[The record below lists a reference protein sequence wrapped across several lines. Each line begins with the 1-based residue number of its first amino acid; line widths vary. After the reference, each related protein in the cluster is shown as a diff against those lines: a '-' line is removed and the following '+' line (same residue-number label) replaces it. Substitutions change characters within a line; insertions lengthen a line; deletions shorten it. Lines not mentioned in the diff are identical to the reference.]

1 MNEMVTPGGKQ
12 NRGMY
17 DVNGQVLFVDKDVA
31 KALNYKDSSDAL
43 KRHVE
48 NEDKQSRRITDSGQR
63 RKTYLINESGQGRG
77 KRRLLQ
83 VTSYIKRNFIC
94 HT

>member
-1 MNEMVTPGGKQ
+1 MRYGTTALNRCSGLILHIDSEDKGVNEMVTPGGKQ

-17 DVNGQVLFVDKDVA
+17 DVNGQVLFVDKGVA

-48 NEDKQSRRITDSGQR
+48 NEDKLSRRITDSGQR
-63 RKTYLINESGQGRG
+63 RKT
-77 KRRLLQ
+77 
-83 VTSYIKRNFIC
+83 
-94 HT
+94 